1 MNSSA
6 ERRSPKCATTSL
18 SCSRDSSEETTKTA
32 TMPQPFRSAS
42 FRSRVSRMRDS
53 AWHRP
58 KSAWS
63 DSPSSLS
70 SESTPSTRSHRSSRP
85 IIASTTNRGSTASAG
100 RPPCPPPGK
109 HAARE
114 GTEPHTS
121 PSPLHAASPAA
132 SPPAAS
138 RMPPS
143 CSRESRTRS
152 FAAAETPDSTALLS
166 PGSLSGGSG
175 GATDA
180 DAAPARRGRKDIGA
194 SVGRSERP

>member
-1 MNSSA
+1 
-6 ERRSPKCATTSL
+6 
-18 SCSRDSSEETTKTA
+18 
-32 TMPQPFRSAS
+32 
-42 FRSRVSRMRDS
+42 
-53 AWHRP
+53 
-58 KSAWS
+58 
-63 DSPSSLS
+63 
-70 SESTPSTRSHRSSRP
+70 
-85 IIASTTNRGSTASAG
+85 
-100 RPPCPPPGK
+100 CPPPGK

-114 GTEPHTS
+114 GTEPHAS

-180 DAAPARRGRKDIGA
+180 DAAPARRERKDIGA
-194 SVGRSERP
+194 SVGRSERPCGSAAAASAISATDEEGSDVRADASTRRSVPKSPPPASSGNALAAH